1 MKMKKGKLVS
11 LLGIALTSTIVL
23 AACGGGSGSDK
34 ASDSASKDSSGKMAK
49 KQELN
54 LIESA
59 EIPTMDSVMNTDTV
73 GSIVMNNVFEGLYRQ
88 DLDNNPVLGMAAEE
102 PKISDD
108 KLTYTFKIRDDA
120 KWSNGDPVTAG
131 DFVFSWRRLVDPTTA
146 APYSYMMDGVIANAS
161 AVIAGEKQPD
171 ELGVKAVD
179 DKTLEIQ
186 LERAVPY
193 FKGLLSLAMYY
204 PQNEKFVTEQ
214 GEKYASNSDA
224 LVYNGPFKLA
234 AWDGTGLSWEYDK
247 NDTYWDKD
255 TVKLD
260 KINVDVVKE
269 TSTAL
274 NLYDDGQIDRMV
286 LTGEYVQT
294 RQDDPDLK
302 KFPTSSVFF
311 LKFNQ
316 ERNGKATPLA
326 NENIRKAL
334 SMAFDKQAYAD
345 TVLQNGS
352 VPANGLVPAGLA
364 KDPKNDKDF
373 RKENGD
379 LSKYDAKK
387 AQEFWKKGLKELGVD
402 KLDLEFLSDDTENAK
417 RSSEFMQGQLEENLD
432 GLKITLRNVPFKVRI
447 DNNDKQDYDIQLSG
461 WGADFSDP
469 INFLEL
475 FETGNGNNKSGFSN
489 EKYDSLLKEI
499 STTSLT
505 DPEKRWE
512 QMLEAEKVL
521 FDNGAIAPIYQR
533 YWAVLEKPTVKD
545 IGYHLVG
552 ADYSYKWTYL
562 EDK

>member
-1 MKMKKGKLVS
+1 MKKGKLVS

-364 KDPKNDKDF
+364 KDPKNEKDF

>member
-1 MKMKKGKLVS
+1 MKKGKLVS

-186 LERAVPY
+186 LERTVPY

>member
-1 MKMKKGKLVS
+1 MKKGKLVS

-379 LSKYDAKK
+379 LSTYDAKK

>member
-1 MKMKKGKLVS
+1 MKKGKLVS

-387 AQEFWKKGLKELGVD
+387 AQEFWEKGLKELGVD

>member
-1 MKMKKGKLVS
+1 MKKGKLVS

-552 ADYSYKWTYL
+552 ADYSYK
-562 EDK
+562 

>member
-1 MKMKKGKLVS
+1 MKKGKLVS

-34 ASDSASKDSSGKMAK
+34 ASDSDSKDSSGKMAK

>member
-1 MKMKKGKLVS
+1 MKKGKLVS

-224 LVYNGPFKLA
+224 LVYNGPFKLG

>member
-1 MKMKKGKLVS
+1 MKKGKLVS

-552 ADYSYKWTYL
+552 AAYSYKWTYL

>member
-1 MKMKKGKLVS
+1 
-11 LLGIALTSTIVL
+11 
-23 AACGGGSGSDK
+23 
-34 ASDSASKDSSGKMAK
+34 MA
-49 KQELN
+49 QCH
-54 LIESA
+54 
-59 EIPTMDSVMNTDTV
+59 
-73 GSIVMNNVFEGLYRQ
+73 R
-88 DLDNNPVLGMAAEE
+88 
-102 PKISDD
+102 
-108 KLTYTFKIRDDA
+108 
-120 KWSNGDPVTAG
+120 
-131 DFVFSWRRLVDPTTA
+131 
-146 APYSYMMDGVIANAS
+146 
-161 AVIAGEKQPD
+161 
-171 ELGVKAVD
+171 
-179 DKTLEIQ
+179 
-186 LERAVPY
+186 
-193 FKGLLSLAMYY
+193 
-204 PQNEKFVTEQ
+204 
-214 GEKYASNSDA
+214 
-224 LVYNGPFKLA
+224 
-234 AWDGTGLSWEYDK
+234 
-247 NDTYWDKD
+247 
-255 TVKLD
+255 
-260 KINVDVVKE
+260 
-269 TSTAL
+269 
-274 NLYDDGQIDRMV
+274 
-286 LTGEYVQT
+286 
-294 RQDDPDLK
+294 
-302 KFPTSSVFF
+302 
-311 LKFNQ
+311 
-316 ERNGKATPLA
+316 
-326 NENIRKAL
+326 
-334 SMAFDKQAYAD
+334 
-345 TVLQNGS
+345 
-352 VPANGLVPAGLA
+352 LA

>member
-1 MKMKKGKLVS
+1 MKKGKLVS

-224 LVYNGPFKLA
+224 LVYNGPFKL
-234 AWDGTGLSWEYDK
+234 GCLG
-247 NDTYWDKD
+247 
-255 TVKLD
+255 
-260 KINVDVVKE
+260 
-269 TSTAL
+269 
-274 NLYDDGQIDRMV
+274 
-286 LTGEYVQT
+286 
-294 RQDDPDLK
+294 
-302 KFPTSSVFF
+302 
-311 LKFNQ
+311 
-316 ERNGKATPLA
+316 RNWF
-326 NENIRKAL
+326 I
-334 SMAFDKQAYAD
+334 
-345 TVLQNGS
+345 
-352 VPANGLVPAGLA
+352 
-364 KDPKNDKDF
+364 
-373 RKENGD
+373 
-379 LSKYDAKK
+379 
-387 AQEFWKKGLKELGVD
+387 LG
-402 KLDLEFLSDDTENAK
+402 
-417 RSSEFMQGQLEENLD
+417 
-432 GLKITLRNVPFKVRI
+432 I
-447 DNNDKQDYDIQLSG
+447 
-461 WGADFSDP
+461 
-469 INFLEL
+469 
-475 FETGNGNNKSGFSN
+475 
-489 EKYDSLLKEI
+489 
-499 STTSLT
+499 
-505 DPEKRWE
+505 
-512 QMLEAEKVL
+512 
-521 FDNGAIAPIYQR
+521 
-533 YWAVLEKPTVKD
+533 
-545 IGYHLVG
+545 
-552 ADYSYKWTYL
+552 
-562 EDK
+562 

>member
-1 MKMKKGKLVS
+1 MKKGKLVS

-131 DFVFSWRRLVDPTTA
+131 DFVFSWRRLVDPATA

-447 DNNDKQDYDIQLSG
+447 DNNDKQDYDIQLSA

>member
-1 MKMKKGKLVS
+1 MKKGKLVS

-146 APYSYMMDGVIANAS
+146 APYSYMMDGVIADAS

>member
-1 MKMKKGKLVS
+1 MKKGKLVS

-59 EIPTMDSVMNTDTV
+59 EIPTMDSVMNTDAV

>member
-1 MKMKKGKLVS
+1 MKKGKLVS

-469 INFLEL
+469 INFLEW
-475 FETGNGNNKSGFSN
+475 K
-489 EKYDSLLKEI
+489 
-499 STTSLT
+499 
-505 DPEKRWE
+505 
-512 QMLEAEKVL
+512 Q
-521 FDNGAIAPIYQR
+521 
-533 YWAVLEKPTVKD
+533 
-545 IGYHLVG
+545 
-552 ADYSYKWTYL
+552 
-562 EDK
+562 

>member
-1 MKMKKGKLVS
+1 MKKGKLVS

-316 ERNGKATPLA
+316 ERNGKETPLA

>member
-1 MKMKKGKLVS
+1 MKKGKLVS

-274 NLYDDGQIDRMV
+274 NLYDDGQIDRMA

>member
-1 MKMKKGKLVS
+1 MKKGKLVS

>member
-1 MKMKKGKLVS
+1 MKKGKLVS

-23 AACGGGSGSDK
+23 AACGVGSGSDK

>member
-1 MKMKKGKLVS
+1 MKKGKLVS

-59 EIPTMDSVMNTDTV
+59 EIPIMDSVMNTDTV

>member
-1 MKMKKGKLVS
+1 MKKGKLVS

-120 KWSNGDPVTAG
+120 KWSNGDPVTAS

>member
-1 MKMKKGKLVS
+1 MKKGKLVS

-552 ADYSYKWTYL
+552 ADYSYKWT
-562 EDK
+562 DRKSVV

>member
-1 MKMKKGKLVS
+1 MKKGKLVS

-505 DPEKRWE
+505 DPEKRWD

>member
-1 MKMKKGKLVS
+1 MKKGKLVS

-499 STTSLT
+499 STSSLT

>member
-1 MKMKKGKLVS
+1 MKKGKLVS

-475 FETGNGNNKSGFSN
+475 FETGNGNNKLGFSN

>member
-1 MKMKKGKLVS
+1 MKKGKLVS

-286 LTGEYVQT
+286 L
-294 RQDDPDLK
+294 
-302 KFPTSSVFF
+302 S
-311 LKFNQ
+311 
-316 ERNGKATPLA
+316 
-326 NENIRKAL
+326 
-334 SMAFDKQAYAD
+334 
-345 TVLQNGS
+345 
-352 VPANGLVPAGLA
+352 
-364 KDPKNDKDF
+364 
-373 RKENGD
+373 
-379 LSKYDAKK
+379 
-387 AQEFWKKGLKELGVD
+387 
-402 KLDLEFLSDDTENAK
+402 
-417 RSSEFMQGQLEENLD
+417 
-432 GLKITLRNVPFKVRI
+432 
-447 DNNDKQDYDIQLSG
+447 
-461 WGADFSDP
+461 
-469 INFLEL
+469 
-475 FETGNGNNKSGFSN
+475 
-489 EKYDSLLKEI
+489 
-499 STTSLT
+499 
-505 DPEKRWE
+505 
-512 QMLEAEKVL
+512 
-521 FDNGAIAPIYQR
+521 IASQ
-533 YWAVLEKPTVKD
+533 
-545 IGYHLVG
+545 
-552 ADYSYKWTYL
+552 
-562 EDK
+562 

>member
-1 MKMKKGKLVS
+1 MKKGKLVS

-146 APYSYMMDGVIANAS
+146 APYSYMMDGVIENAS
-161 AVIAGEKQPD
+161 AVIASDKKPD

-214 GEKYASNSDA
+214 GEKYASNSDS

>member
-1 MKMKKGKLVS
+1 MKKGKLVS

-417 RSSEFMQGQLEENLD
+417 RSSEFMQGQLEENLE

>member
-1 MKMKKGKLVS
+1 MKKAKLVS

-131 DFVFSWRRLVDPTTA
+131 DFVFSCRRLVDPTTA

-294 RQDDPDLK
+294 RQDNPDLK

-316 ERNGKATPLA
+316 ERSGKSTPLA

-352 VPANGLVPAGLA
+352 LPANGLVPDELA
-364 KDPKNDKDF
+364 KNPKNDKDF

-387 AQEFWKKGLKELGVD
+387 AQEFWKKGLKELSVD

-505 DPEKRWE
+505 DSEKRWE

-533 YWAVLEKPTVKD
+533 YWAVLEKPTVTD

-552 ADYSYKWTYL
+552 GDYSYKWTYL

>member
-1 MKMKKGKLVS
+1 MKKGKLVS

-552 ADYSYKWTYL
+552 AEYSYKWTYL

>member
-1 MKMKKGKLVS
+1 MKKGKLVS

-214 GEKYASNSDA
+214 GEKYASNSEA